1 MLCHLFL
8 GYNRV
13 GIFFRHRPFALRS
26 RSLSLAR
33 QLKGLHGGV
42 GLFWKN
48 PPMPLYW
55 LARKWWAKTA
65 PCPTA
70 MQHSRAPSTGSG
82 SGGFLLRR
90 SPSAEPVAAMFFW
103 ATRPFDRHS
112 ERRFFC
118 YTKACPLR
126 LSKRCFFCNHAPSTG
141 TGSGGLFCCAKACP
155 LNLSKRCF
163 FCNHAPS
170 TGSGSGSF
178 FLRQNSFAEL
188 VEGNIPKK
196 NDSWKKWGS

>member
-8 GYNRV
+8 GYNRL
-13 GIFFRHRPFALRS
+13 GIFLRHRPFALRS

-70 MQHSRAPSTGSG
+70 MQHSRAPSTG
-82 SGGFLLRR
+82 
-90 SPSAEPVAAMFFW
+90 
-103 ATRPFDRHS
+103 T
-112 ERRFFC
+112 
-118 YTKACPLR
+118 
-126 LSKRCFFCNHAPSTG
+126 
-141 TGSGGLFCCAKACP
+141 
-155 LNLSKRCF
+155 
-163 FCNHAPS
+163 
-170 TGSGSGSF
+170 GSGSF
-178 FLRQNSFAEL
+178 FGNTPLRQAQGAAVFCCAEVRPLSQSQRCLFATTPL
-188 VEGNIPKK
+188 QSRVGVAKPPSLARYFLARNNTVP
-196 NDSWKKWGS
+196 

>member
-8 GYNRV
+8 GYNRL
-13 GIFFRHRPFALRS
+13 GIFLRHRPFALRS

-70 MQHSRAPSTGSG
+70 MQHSRAPSTSTW
-82 SGGFLLRR
+82 SDVFLLCQ
-90 SPSAEPVAAMFFW
+90 SPFAEPVEAMFFLQP
-103 ATRPFDRHS
+103 RPFDRLR
-112 ERRFFC
+112 ERHFFC
-118 YTKACPLR
+118 Y
-126 LSKRCFFCNHAPSTG
+126 
-141 TGSGGLFCCAKACP
+141 AKACP
-155 LNLSKRCF
+155 LSLSKGTYLKKMILGK
-163 FCNHAPS
+163 N
-170 TGSGSGSF
+170 GV
-178 FLRQNSFAEL
+178 LRHIA
-188 VEGNIPKK
+188 KR
-196 NDSWKKWGS
+196 

>member
-8 GYNRV
+8 GYNRL
-13 GIFFRHRPFALRS
+13 GIFLRHRPFALRS

-65 PCPTA
+65 PCRTA
-70 MQHSRAPSTGSG
+70 TPNP
-82 SGGFLLRR
+82 F
-90 SPSAEPVAAMFFW
+90 AEPVAA
-103 ATRPFDRHS
+103 TRV
-112 ERRFFC
+112 C
-118 YTKACPLR
+118 Q
-126 LSKRCFFCNHAPSTG
+126 
-141 TGSGGLFCCAKACP
+141 
-155 LNLSKRCF
+155 
-163 FCNHAPS
+163 HAPS

-178 FLRQNSFAEL
+178 FLLCQSPSAEL